1 MLGQIATFAFA
12 PTFVFGPTF
21 VFAIA
26 GCFSAAVIGI
36 TLRDALPQWG
46 RLLAERRA
54 LADDR
59 VYLFTLIET
68 PRHNG
73 TAAPAVAIPVAA
85 GGQVLAVPAGQAMIN
100 PVRRRAATAAVPL
113 RAAA

>member
-1 MLGQIATFAFA
+1 MARLCQSRTLAMLGQIATFAFA
-12 PTFVFGPTF
+12 T
-21 VFAIA
+21 A
-26 GCFSAAVIGI
+26 GCLGAAVIGI
-36 TLRDALPQWG
+36 SLRDALPRWG

-68 PRHNG
+68 PRHDG
-73 TAAPAVAIPVAA
+73 TAAPMPAT
-85 GGQVLAVPAGQAMIN
+85 QAVPAAQAVIH
-100 PVRRRAATAAVPL
+100 PVRRRVPGLAVPL

>member
-12 PTFVFGPTF
+12 T
-21 VFAIA
+21 A

-36 TLRDALPQWG
+36 SMRDAVPRWG

-68 PRHNG
+68 PRHDG
-73 TAAPAVAIPVAA
+73 TSAPAPAAYSAAAIPATAAVFPA
-85 GGQVLAVPAGQAMIN
+85 
-100 PVRRRAATAAVPL
+100 VRRRAPGLAGPL

>member
-12 PTFVFGPTF
+12 MT
-21 VFAIA
+21 

-36 TLRDALPQWG
+36 SLRDALPRWS
-46 RLLAERRA
+46 RLMAERRA

-59 VYLFTLIET
+59 VYLYTLIET
-68 PRHNG
+68 PRHDG
-73 TAAPAVAIPVAA
+73 TPAPAVAAI
-85 GGQVLAVPAGQAMIN
+85 AVPATPAVQVVIN
-100 PVRRRAATAAVPL
+100 PVRRRAPNLAVPL